1 MTRFKTPLSLT
12 AGIAFAGALALAT
25 LALAAGGAAK
35 KASAKLQSPDP
46 KVSGSIH
53 FTQETDGVHVVADV
67 SGVPPGMHGIHVHEN
82 GVCTPPDFKSA
93 GGHFNPGHT
102 PHACMP
108 TDPRHAGDF
117 GNITV
122 GADGK
127 GHLDFTLAGASLSGD
142 ASVIGKSIVLHAGQD
157 DCSTQPSGNSGDRLA
172 CGVIK

>member
-1 MTRFKTPLSLT
+1 MTRPQTHLSLA
-12 AGIAFAGALALAT
+12 AGLALAGALALAT
-25 LALAAGGAAK
+25 LALAAGDAPK
-35 KASAKLQSPDP
+35 KASAKLQSPDS
-46 KVSGSIH
+46 KVSGSVH
-53 FTQETDGVHVVADV
+53 FTQEAGGLHVVADV
-67 SGVPPGMHGIHVHEN
+67 SGVTPGMHGIHVHEN

-93 GGHFNPGHT
+93 GGHFNPGKA

-122 GADGK
+122 AADGK
-127 GHLDFTLAGASLSGD
+127 GHLDFMLAGATLSGD

-157 DCSTQPSGNSGDRLA
+157 DCTTQPSGNSGDRLA